1 MSLRHS
7 LAPLPDSSAPDIHNL
22 QQLHSEEHGAGR
34 CLVRGV
40 FSLCFVSVISQAKSP
55 LVLLFP
61 PQQPHLHSQL
71 DDFARTNGI
80 SLGPLKSIVKSIFL
94 ILNDALKRNVSAEQL
109 RNDLIGLGLDEE
121 KASYFEYQWGTDLSL
136 LSWMAAE
143 RTLLIN
149 QLVDMEWKFGVT
161 AASSETDKSGSIFL
175 QLKMMVRRGSVTEP
189 IYVELT
195 LPQFY
200 SFLHEIERAKNSLE
214 CFS

>member
-1 MSLRHS
+1 M
-7 LAPLPDSSAPDIHNL
+7 
-22 QQLHSEEHGAGR
+22 
-34 CLVRGV
+34 
-40 FSLCFVSVISQAKSP
+40 KSP
-55 LVLLFP
+55 WLGGLLKGSSERTLQVSRLCNIIFVFLKEQKEQDFQ
-61 PQQPHLHSQL
+61 PQI
-71 DDFARTNGI
+71 DDFARDNGI
-80 SLGPLKSIVKSIFL
+80 SLGPLKSIVKSTFL

-109 RNDLIGLGLDEE
+109 RADLIGLGLDEE
-121 KASYFEYQWGTDLSL
+121 KASYFEHQWGTDLSL

-175 QLKMMVRRGSVTEP
+175 QLKMMIRRGSVTEP
-189 IYVELT
+189 VYVELT

>member
-7 LAPLPDSSAPDIHNL
+7 LGPLPDSSLADIHNL
-22 QQLHSEEHGAGR
+22 QQLTSQQVSR
-34 CLVRGV
+34 LCNIIFV
-40 FSLCFVSVISQAKSP
+40 FLKEQKEQDFQ
-55 LVLLFP
+55 
-61 PQQPHLHSQL
+61 PQI
-71 DDFARTNGI
+71 DDFARDNGI
-80 SLGPLKSIVKSIFL
+80 SLGPLKSIVKSTFL

-109 RNDLIGLGLDEE
+109 RADLIGLGN
-121 KASYFEYQWGTDLSL
+121 
-136 LSWMAAE
+136 WMAAE

-175 QLKMMVRRGSVTEP
+175 QLKMMIRRGSVTEP
-189 IYVELT
+189 VYVELT

>member
-22 QQLHSEEHGAGR
+22 QQLHSE
-34 CLVRGV
+34 
-40 FSLCFVSVISQAKSP
+40 
-55 LVLLFP
+55 
-61 PQQPHLHSQL
+61 QPHLHSQL

>member
-7 LAPLPDSSAPDIHNL
+7 LGPLPDSSLADIHNL
-22 QQLHSEEHGAGR
+22 QQLTSQQVSR
-34 CLVRGV
+34 LCNIIFV
-40 FSLCFVSVISQAKSP
+40 FLKEQKEQDFQ
-55 LVLLFP
+55 
-61 PQQPHLHSQL
+61 PQI
-71 DDFARTNGI
+71 DDFARDNGI
-80 SLGPLKSIVKSIFL
+80 SLGPLKSIVKSTFL

-109 RNDLIGLGLDEE
+109 RADLIGLGLDEE
-121 KASYFEYQWGTDLSL
+121 KASYFEHQWGTDLSL

-175 QLKMMVRRGSVTEP
+175 QLKMMIRRGSVTEP
-189 IYVELT
+189 VYVELT